1 MKNNY
6 TKRAGLKL
14 PDVINL
20 IKNIPRLKL
29 TSRSTGTIIEELN
42 EDVTK
47 FNYNRKFKEG
57 NPKNE

>member
-20 IKNIPRLKL
+20 IKNITRMKL
-29 TSRSTGTIIEELN
+29 LSGRQA
-42 EDVTK
+42 
-47 FNYNRKFKEG
+47 R
-57 NPKNE
+57 